1 MTVASF
7 ESALELSRSDSSHER
22 LLSARYFMN
31 NVSVDHEVELK
42 AWLARETVG
51 WVKNA
56 IEIALSKNRDTQ
68 ILQSS
73 SDTTEADRRSESYT
87 LALRDVASI
96 MLHELEPRI
105 GLLSVKVRND
115 VPNYEESESCK
126 EMDHLKQFFHAL
138 GCLRSA
144 TEMTKLE
151 SFTFYDLIS
160 GLIEDLAPNSSIRLN
175 GSQATIMKA
184 DIGLLKL
191 ALSNGIRNAVES
203 NESASELRHADN
215 IVISWGETNADHW
228 VVIIDDGMG
237 LGKPIEKLIKI
248 GNTTK
253 SGHFGMGLTIAQ
265 QAMQTLNGKLSLT
278 SPNDT
283 GAVFEIRWFK

>member
-1 MTVASF
+1 MMVTSF
-7 ESALELSRSDSSHER
+7 ETALNLSKSDSSHER

-31 NVSVDHEVELK
+31 NVSVEHEVELK

-51 WVKNA
+51 WVKSA
-56 IEIALSKNRDTQ
+56 IEIALSKNSDTQ
-68 ILQSS
+68 ILETS
-73 SDTTEADRRSESYT
+73 SDTTESDRKSESYT

-105 GLLSVKVRND
+105 GLLSVKIRND
-115 VPNYEESESCK
+115 VPNYEESASRR

-151 SFTFYDLIS
+151 SFTFSELIG
-160 GLIEDLAPNSSIRLN
+160 GLIEDVAPLKNIRLN
-175 GSQATIMKA
+175 GPQSTIMKA
-184 DIGLLKL
+184 DLGLLKL

-203 NESASELRHADN
+203 TASASELRATDN
-215 IVISWGETNADHW
+215 IVISWGDTNVDHW
-228 VVIIDDGMG
+228 VAIIDEGMG

-253 SGHFGMGLTIAQ
+253 PGHFGMGLTIAQ

-278 SPNDT
+278 SPNPT
-283 GAVFEIRWFK
+283 GAVFELRWFK